1 MLPSSG
7 CERGPRPFPP
17 CAPDRGVRPLSL
29 RSHPSP
35 CGLPPGRSR
44 AAGPPPCPRASRAL
58 TGGPAQTRS
67 PRDESSVALPSGHC
81 RPSLGGHGGSAGDR
95 GARARMLRGT
105 GSRRPG
111 PVKAS
116 PQTRPAG
123 RVGRGCGRPCLGRSG
138 SRPWPTGHRVALFA
152 GSPRIPFSEDAPGK
166 QGTVTAPAEKEDE
179 RGKRKSQRAAAGR
192 KRSRGSEP

>member
-1 MLPSSG
+1 M
-7 CERGPRPFPP
+7 
-17 CAPDRGVRPLSL
+17 
-29 RSHPSP
+29 
-35 CGLPPGRSR
+35 
-44 AAGPPPCPRASRAL
+44 
-58 TGGPAQTRS
+58 
-67 PRDESSVALPSGHC
+67 ALPSGHC

-123 RVGRGCGRPCLGRSG
+123 RAGRGGGRPCLGRSG

-179 RGKRKSQRAAAGR
+179 RGKWKSQRAATGR
-192 KRSRGSEP
+192 SAHAVLSLELRFRRLFPKPPGKLRREAHRMAQEDPRTPRGEGMASCPAEGAA